1 MQIVYMT
8 SGFKATLYRDVLALV
23 LGLLLVIWPDVALK
37 YIIMVIGAMF
47 LLIGLIAFIVS
58 RKNHEDRRR
67 SLVPFSGIGS
77 MAFGLLLLSFPSFFT
92 TIFMFILGVLLLFAA
107 VGQLIT
113 LATIRR
119 FGTVSAWSY
128 LYAVLILIAGIVVL
142 FNPFT
147 SAETV
152 LMLFGCTAIFYGVTD
167 LFNQYNV
174 RKIRKIKEEQ
184 ENIHHFGQLEE
195 VEDAD
200 YEEIK

>member
-47 LLIGLIAFIVS
+47 LLIGLIAFFVS

-119 FGTVSAWSY
+119 FGTVSSWSY

-184 ENIHHFGQLEE
+184 ENIHHLGQLEE

-200 YEEIK
+200 YEEVK